1 MPLTLDQLNA
11 APPAEAE
18 QMLDGLFEHTPWIA
32 QQALAQRPFQSLAHL
47 KHVMAEVLAKA
58 DGDQQLALIRAGG
71 PYPYRQDDG
80 VFGNREGLLPRQ
92 PSGYYREYTVV
103 TPGSDDRGPRR
114 IISGADGDRYW
125 TADHYASFRQI
136 KEGR

>member
-1 MPLTLDQLNA
+1 VVVDRSSIDEIPAPADEHRRNA
-11 APPAEAE
+11 RQWSGHARQWSGNARQWAATIEESRLPS
-18 QMLDGLFEHTPWIA
+18 
-32 QQALAQRPFQSLAHL
+32 QA
-47 KHVMAEVLAKA
+47 K
-58 DGDQQLALIRAGG
+58 DTLALIRAGG